1 MYYGK
6 KENSISNGCSIC
18 SGTAFGDDCNH
29 STGILNVPDDKGIG
43 YFYWEPEWIPVEGGT
58 YATSAGVAYKNDTVT
73 PSNTWDNYFT
83 EWMECM
89 DK

>member
-29 STGILNVPDDKGIG
+29 STGIHHHRCGQHR
-43 YFYWEPEWIPVEGGT
+43 
-58 YATSAGVAYKNDTVT
+58 
-73 PSNTWDNYFT
+73 
-83 EWMECM
+83 
-89 DK
+89 